1 MEDLI
6 ARQKIEKLQDNLR
19 DFENKANLIFV
30 KKEDT
35 EYKRTVEKVEKH
47 GEEISEMKAL
57 MKNFQISL
65 EKNTNVTE
73 TVNIRNAKIDVTLE
87 NLNDNFSKFIKDSN
101 EEDKEIKSEI
111 KEMSDKMNKI
121 DIDTSKN
128 TDSRT
133 NIKHLALFIATTLIS
148 LAIGGILATPIK

>member
-6 ARQKIEKLQDNLR
+6 ARQKIEKLQDELR
-19 DFENKANLIFV
+19 DYSTKFV
-30 KKEDT
+30 RRDDI

-57 MKNFQISL
+57 MKNFQMSL

-87 NLNDNFSKFIKDSN
+87 NLNDNFSKFIKESN
-101 EEDKEIKSEI
+101 EEDKDIKNEI
-111 KEMSDKMNKI
+111 KEISDKVNKI
-121 DIDTSKN
+121 DVDTNKN
-128 TDSRT
+128 SESRLT
-133 NIKHLALFIATTLIS
+133 YKQVGVGALIAFISAIIGLAN
-148 LAIGGILATPIK
+148 

>member
-6 ARQKIEKLQDNLR
+6 ARQKIEKLQDELR
-19 DFENKANLIFV
+19 DYNNKFV
-30 KKEDT
+30 RRDDL

-47 GEEISEMKAL
+47 GEEITEMKAL

-87 NLNDNFSKFIKDSN
+87 NLNDNFTKFIREAN
-101 EEDKEIKSEI
+101 EEDKEIKTEI
-111 KEMSDKMNKI
+111 KEIADKMNKI

>member
-6 ARQKIEKLQDNLR
+6 ARQKIEKLQDNQR
-19 DFENKANLIFV
+19 DFENKINTLFV
-30 KKEDT
+30 RKDDL
-35 EYKRTVEKVEKH
+35 EYKRTVERVEKH
-47 GEEISEMKAL
+47 SEEITEMKAL

-73 TVNIRNAKIDVTLE
+73 TVNIRNAKMDVTLV
-87 NLNDNFSKFIKDSN
+87 NLNENFNRFIKDSN
-101 EEDKEIKSEI
+101 NEDKEIKNEI
-111 KEMSDKMNKI
+111 KEISDKMNKI

>member
-6 ARQKIEKLQDNLR
+6 ARQKIEKLQDELR
-19 DFENKANLIFV
+19 DYNTKFV
-30 KKEDT
+30 RRDDL
-35 EYKRTVEKVEKH
+35 EYKRTVERVEKH
-47 GEEISEMKAL
+47 SEEITEMKAL

-73 TVNIRNAKIDVTLE
+73 TVNIRNAKMDVTLV
-87 NLNDNFSKFIKDSN
+87 NLNENFNRFIKDSN
-101 EEDKEIKSEI
+101 NEDKEIKSEI
-111 KEMSDKMNKI
+111 KEISDKMNKI
-121 DIDTSKN
+121 DMDTSKN

>member
-6 ARQKIEKLQDNLR
+6 ARQKIEKLQDELR
-19 DFENKANLIFV
+19 DYNTKFV
-30 KKEDT
+30 RRDDL

-87 NLNDNFSKFIKDSN
+87 NLNSNINKFIKESN
-101 EEDKEIKSEI
+101 EEDKDIKNEI
-111 KEMSDKMNKI
+111 KEISDKMNKI

>member
-6 ARQKIEKLQDNLR
+6 ARQKIEKLQDELR
-19 DFENKANLIFV
+19 DYSTKFV
-30 KKEDT
+30 RRDDI

-57 MKNFQISL
+57 MKNFQMSL

-87 NLNDNFSKFIKDSN
+87 NLNDNINKFIKESN
-101 EEDKEIKSEI
+101 EEDKDIKSEI
-111 KEMSDKMNKI
+111 KEISDKVNKI
-121 DIDTSKN
+121 DVDTNKN
-128 TDSRT
+128 SESRLT
-133 NIKHLALFIATTLIS
+133 YKQVGVGALIAFISAIIGLAN
-148 LAIGGILATPIK
+148 

>member
-6 ARQKIEKLQDNLR
+6 ARQKIEKLQDELR
-19 DFENKANLIFV
+19 DYNNKFV
-30 KKEDT
+30 RRDDL

-47 GEEISEMKAL
+47 GEEITEMKAL

-87 NLNDNFSKFIKDSN
+87 NLNDNFTKFIKDSN
-101 EEDKEIKSEI
+101 EEDKDIKNDI
-111 KEMSDKMNKI
+111 KEISDKVNKL

-128 TDSRT
+128 TDSRG
-133 NIKHLALFIATTLIS
+133 NAKQLIFIVVTILVSI
-148 LAIGGILATPIK
+148 AIGGILNTPVP

>member
-19 DFENKANLIFV
+19 DFENKANLMFV

-73 TVNIRNAKIDVTLE
+73 TVNIRNAKMDATLE
-87 NLNDNFSKFIKDSN
+87 NINRNVEKFIKEST
-101 EEDKEIKSEI
+101 EEDKDIKSDI
-111 KEMSDKMNKI
+111 KTISDKVNKI

-128 TDSRT
+128 TDNRLNFKQMMFIVAT
-133 NIKHLALFIATTLIS
+133 ALIGIIIGNIF
-148 LAIGGILATPIK
+148 GTPI

>member
-6 ARQKIEKLQDNLR
+6 ARQKIEKLQDNQR
-19 DFENKANLIFV
+19 EFENKVQTLFV
-30 KKEDT
+30 RKDDL
-35 EYKRTVEKVEKH
+35 EYKKTVEKVEKH

-57 MKNFQISL
+57 MKNFQVSL

-87 NLNDNFSKFIKDSN
+87 NLNSNINKFIKESN
-101 EEDKEIKSEI
+101 EEDKEIKNDI
-111 KEMSDKMNKI
+111 KEMSNKMNKL

-128 TDSRT
+128 TDNRLNFKQT
-133 NIKHLALFIATTLIS
+133 MFIIATALIGII
-148 LAIGGILATPIK
+148 IGNIFGTPI

>member
-19 DFENKANLIFV
+19 DFENKANLMFV

-47 GEEISEMKAL
+47 GEEITEMKAL

-87 NLNDNFSKFIKDSN
+87 NLNDNFTKFIKDSN
-101 EEDKEIKSEI
+101 EEDKDIKNDI
-111 KEMSDKMNKI
+111 KEISDKVNKL

-128 TDSRT
+128 TDSRG
-133 NIKHLALFIATTLIS
+133 NAKQLIFIVATILVSI
-148 LAIGGILATPIK
+148 AIGGILNTPVP